1 MVVALCF
8 AGGMMAQNVEH
19 SHRLV
24 AGGKKKADGV
34 KAQVVRTTLVVPVP
48 SQTEI
53 AEPAADSR
61 QPLAETVAP
70 VTEPIEETETPGS
83 WVEAPQAVEPPAPK
97 EEPKPEPEPE
107 PKPVVEPEVP
117 QVEVTQVPPAPKEEP
132 KPELEPEPEPEPE
145 VESEA
150 PQVEVMQEPP
160 APKEEPNPEPEPEPE
175 PEPVVEPEEPQVEV
189 TPEPEPEPEP
199 EPVVEQVTPQAEP
212 EAPAPAIQEKPVV
225 KEESAAARTAHSM
238 THGQGGRI
246 VYSVKQIIGS
256 SDEDST
262 QCPFTIRQNPA
273 ADNIIIQFRSN
284 IHGFAYRIS
293 PAPERMAESG
303 TFVGLVARIT
313 GLPEGEY
320 QLHLTDNSTL
330 KNYLFVVKKEYQE
343 PEGVEN

>member
-24 AGGKKKADGV
+24 AGGKTKADGV

-107 PKPVVEPEVP
+107 PEPVVEPEVP
-117 QVEVTQVPPAPKEEP
+117 QVEVT
-132 KPELEPEPEPEPE
+132 
-145 VESEA
+145 
-150 PQVEVMQEPP
+150 QEPP

>member
-24 AGGKKKADGV
+24 AGGKTKADGV

-83 WVEAPQAVEPPAPK
+83 WVETPQAVEPPAPK
-97 EEPKPEPEPE
+97 EEPK
-107 PKPVVEPEVP
+107 
-117 QVEVTQVPPAPKEEP
+117 
-132 KPELEPEPEPEPE
+132 LEPEPEPEPE
-145 VESEA
+145 VEPEA
-150 PQVEVMQEPP
+150 PQVEVTQEPP

-212 EAPAPAIQEKPVV
+212 EAPTPAIQEKPVV

-320 QLHLTDNSTL
+320 QLQLTDNSTL